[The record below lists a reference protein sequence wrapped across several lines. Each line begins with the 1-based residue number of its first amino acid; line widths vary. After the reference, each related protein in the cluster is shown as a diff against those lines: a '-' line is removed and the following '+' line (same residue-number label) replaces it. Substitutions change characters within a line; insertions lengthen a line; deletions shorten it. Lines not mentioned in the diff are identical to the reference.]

1 MDEKKQEG
9 TPEVSIDTAVN
20 DVPQT
25 SSPEEMIVDGSTSVT
40 EVVDTLN
47 NHNESPILN
56 DNVAEL
62 ATDAAAE
69 TGPQTTSQFNV
80 KAYVVSVLIILLVS
94 LGLIFILEKE
104 GKISTGLFTG
114 VISSMEA
121 KKAVAK
127 VNDSVI
133 IKGDLDSSMQQ
144 LITMASNQGLDTTDQ
159 TAFRDQA
166 INTLINAE
174 LLRQA
179 ALSAGKIATP
189 EAIEARFNEIR
200 DGIGGADELNIRLAE
215 FGITEKSL
223 RRDIE
228 NEILIQDLFDND
240 LGISA
245 IEVTDEE
252 VKTFYDQAVAA
263 AGAGDIPSLEEV
275 KGQIIEQIQ
284 TNKKQELIDAY
295 IKKIRDEA
303 KIEILI

>member
-1 MDEKKQEG
+1 MDEKNQEG
-9 TPEVSIDTAVN
+9 TTGVSVDTAVN

-25 SSPEEMIVDGSTSVT
+25 SSPIEDVVEVTESINTESEVSTVADESTSAQVMSDSV
-40 EVVDTLN
+40 E
-47 NHNESPILN
+47 EG
-56 DNVAEL
+56 
-62 ATDAAAE
+62 
-69 TGPQTTSQFNV
+69 GPKTSSHFNV
-80 KAYVVSVLIILLVS
+80 KAYVISVLVILGVS

-104 GKISTGLFTG
+104 GKISTGLFTD